1 MGGEKGKKDVDA
13 TESTDT
19 DAKQMINDAKPTIMP
34 RIKARWREKMNQE
47 NSFITLIITSP
58 SINSAST
65 YIP

>member
-19 DAKQMINDAKPTIMP
+19 DAKQMINDAKPKIMP
-34 RIKARWREKMNQE
+34 WIKARWREKINQE
-47 NSFITLIITSP
+47 NSFITFFITSP